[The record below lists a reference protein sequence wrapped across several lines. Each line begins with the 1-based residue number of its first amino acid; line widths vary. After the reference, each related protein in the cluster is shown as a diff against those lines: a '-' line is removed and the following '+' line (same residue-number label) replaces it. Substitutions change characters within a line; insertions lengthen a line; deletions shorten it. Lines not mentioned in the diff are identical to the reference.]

1 MAMMKILAGGLLAC
15 ALAGA
20 GGYGGALVF
29 IGKEPREKHAEESAD
44 TAPAVLNLGQF
55 TIPVFEGDRVRG
67 VLLAQINIETEGL
80 QHMQSLP
87 RNKAQIRSLVID
99 SFFAMEKEGLIAPEA
114 LSASSVS
121 ARLKNDLS
129 LAYKSAKIR
138 AVLIDRLLIQENGRA
153 NRQPAR

>member
-1 MAMMKILAGGLLAC
+1 MKVKNMLMGGLLCC
-15 ALAGA
+15 ALAAA

-29 IGKEPREKHAEESAD
+29 IGKEPRENRAGAKAE
-44 TAPAVLNLGQF
+44 TATSILNLGQF

-67 VLLAQINIETEGL
+67 VLLAQVNIETEGL
-80 QHMQSLP
+80 QHMQSLS

-114 LSASSVS
+114 LSASGV
-121 ARLKNDLS
+121 AERLKKDLG
-129 LAYKSAKIR
+129 LAYRDAKIR

-153 NRQPAR
+153 NRQPA